1 MVEILLQNEL
11 INVRAVTDNYNEE
24 IKLFF
29 LYKQLE
35 QEL

>member
-11 INVRAVTDNYNEE
+11 INVLAVTDNYNEE

-29 LYKQLE
+29 SL
-35 QEL
+35 

>member
-24 IKLFF
+24 FKLFF
-29 LYKQLE
+29 SL
-35 QEL
+35 